1 MLSAGKSQT
10 AKTSIPEWSN
20 SEQALYEDLFMSDLM
35 PASMEQLGFKTEK
48 TETTWDGSDQQKSFA
63 DRRERTQEQLAQY
76 KDVRMPSEGTLLQRN
91 RLNQEL
97 AQIDREETEAK
108 DNFEPEVT
116 WDTRPA
122 YDPRTEQIIR
132 DKGIGSAEAK
142 NAILASEESDIQRY
156 EKTRQLEDLSI
167 DRAMKVVS
175 GDLSLNEG
183 EQKFFDQVIGPLKE
197 AYGNTVT
204 YLRESADEMG
214 SDLNKAVDAFVDQVG
229 QTKMSMSDAITE
241 IETRVKDTGQTM
253 SESLKESIELSKAQ
267 AKMGLEDFSLETRQ
281 QLQNQAASLGRS
293 ATDPRF
299 IKQFGKDVMREM
311 ERQNLALSQQEVQG
325 KMAIQERT
333 GTGLEEA
340 AKMRFGVEERTG
352 QQLESATQQRLG
364 IAENVAGLRTEAAR
378 AKGAGGVSVAQAAG
392 NLRGT
397 LAYGLAPQQIA
408 AGLDVA
414 RYNQALKATEAQ
426 NAQAAS
432 NMPFMASQYLQKERI
447 AQPTT
452 TTTQGFGAMDV
463 IGGLVGTGLRAASV
477 AKGF

>member
-299 IKQFGKDVMREM
+299 IKQFGKDD
-311 ERQNLALSQQEVQG
+311 
-325 KMAIQERT
+325 KMA
-333 GTGLEEA
+333 GT
-340 AKMRFGVEERTG
+340 
-352 QQLESATQQRLG
+352 
-364 IAENVAGLRTEAAR
+364 
-378 AKGAGGVSVAQAAG
+378 
-392 NLRGT
+392 
-397 LAYGLAPQQIA
+397 
-408 AGLDVA
+408 
-414 RYNQALKATEAQ
+414 
-426 NAQAAS
+426 
-432 NMPFMASQYLQKERI
+432 
-447 AQPTT
+447 
-452 TTTQGFGAMDV
+452 
-463 IGGLVGTGLRAASV
+463 
-477 AKGF
+477 